1 MPSSWDLEK
10 SRSVHGL
17 LLQESLFGQ
26 AGPARGISILCFAD
40 PHHECPQR
48 QPERAAQQWAPKSVP
63 AGGRWRVGIGPA
75 TAPEWSNLFWPRL
88 AALQAFPAPEAR
100 ALQLA
105 QAARHS
111 DAAIG
116 LAMAREWSN
125 PSSLPLAARWVF
137 QALEAR
143 APNSRSE
150 GQRSLSV
157 MEPLATGMGSLDP
170 CALSSAR

>member
-75 TAPEWSNLFWPRL
+75 
-88 AALQAFPAPEAR
+88 
-100 ALQLA
+100 
-105 QAARHS
+105 
-111 DAAIG
+111 
-116 LAMAREWSN
+116 MAREWSN

-137 QALEAR
+137 QALEVR

-170 CALSSAR
+170 CALSS